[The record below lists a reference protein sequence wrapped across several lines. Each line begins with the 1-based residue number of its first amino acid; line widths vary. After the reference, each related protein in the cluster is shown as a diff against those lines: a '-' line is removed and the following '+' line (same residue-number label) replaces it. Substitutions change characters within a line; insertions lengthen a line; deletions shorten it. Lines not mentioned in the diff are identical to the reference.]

1 MNHEIPVRPGEPVQ
15 PAIDRASGQGGGK
28 VILLPGT
35 HFSGTIY
42 LKSNVELNF
51 ACGAVLEGADAQ
63 EGYDVL
69 PDALFGECHTDAHNR
84 AFLAA
89 ENAENIA
96 ITGFGVIEG
105 HGPAFYDRSNPDAT
119 FYRKLP
125 VERPRMLHFANCRN
139 LRIENVRFND
149 SPRWTLWFIKCDNVV
164 IRGVD
169 ITGDRH
175 MINNDGIHFFGGRNI
190 RISDCHVSTGDD
202 ALVVRSSHAWHAD
215 TGRVVLEDLTV
226 SNCIL
231 ESACQAIRIGCP
243 GDDLI
248 RNCRFSNLIL
258 KGRNGIYFHNPLHYW
273 KSELGTPF
281 RQTPHEIQNL
291 VFSGITIQV
300 SGQAIGIVVDEGVE
314 IGHFDNILFS
324 DILLEGGAPIR
335 FRGRDLLPLDRII
348 LNNVRGTIHARE
360 PLICHNVSSLL
371 LNHVELNANV

>member
-1 MNHEIPVRPGEPVQ
+1 MNYEIQVRPGEPLQ

-28 VILLPGT
+28 VVLLPGT
-35 HFSGTIY
+35 HSSRTIY

-51 ACGAVLEGADAQ
+51 TCGAVLEGADSQ
-63 EGYDVL
+63 DGYDRL
-69 PDALFGECHTDAHNR
+69 PDSLFGECHTDAHNR

-105 HGPAFYDRSNPDAT
+105 HGPAFYDRSGT
-119 FYRKLP
+119 GTSFYRKLP

-139 LRIENVRFND
+139 LRIENVRFHD
-149 SPRWTLWFIKCDNVV
+149 SPRWTLWFIKCDDVV

-169 ITGDRH
+169 ITGDRR

-202 ALVVRSSHAWHAD
+202 ALVARSSHAWHAD

-226 SNCIL
+226 SNCVL

-273 KSELGTPF
+273 KAELGTPF

-291 VFSGITIQV
+291 VFSDITIQV
-300 SGQAIGIVVDEGVE
+300 SGQPIGIVVDEGVE
-314 IGHFDNILFS
+314 IGRFDNILFS
-324 DILLEGGAPIR
+324 DILLEGGEPIR
-335 FRGRDLLPLDRII
+335 FRGRDLLPLGRIV
-348 LNNVRGTIHARE
+348 LNNVRGTIHAGG
-360 PLICHNVSSLL
+360 PLICRNVSSLL